1 MYYQTADLCDGNQDK
16 KIQVLSPNFKSF
28 GGKKGF
34 QGRVITIKLDKS
46 NWDLI
51 DILKNEDG
59 TGKVVVIDVEES
71 YYGVVG
77 DKLSA
82 FAVKNNYIAMIINGY
97 VRDTRET
104 VKFDIGLYALGTCP
118 LRNFEKTKG
127 IRDIELNFGGVTFNN
142 GDYIYADEDG
152 VIVSSIELD
161 TSDVPIIS

>member
-1 MYYQTADLCDGNQDK
+1 MYYQTADLCDMNQDK
-16 KIQVLSPNFKSF
+16 KIQVLSPNFKSY
-28 GGKKGF
+28 GGRKGF

-59 TGKVVVIDVEES
+59 TGKVVVIDVDEAF
-71 YYGVVG
+71 YGVVG

-82 FAVKNNYIAMIINGY
+82 FAQKNNFVAMIINGY

-104 VKFDIGLYALGTCP
+104 VKFDIGLFALGTCP
-118 LRNFEKTKG
+118 LRNFDKTKG
-127 IRDIELNFGGVTFNN
+127 TRDIELNFGGVTFKND
-142 GDYIYADEDG
+142 DYIYADEDG

-161 TSDVPIIS
+161 TTDIPKIS